1 MFLLVRTVNGID
13 AIHTH
18 WYGNETWGS
27 LYQKSI
33 VKKRKHWYVEYWTAG
48 NAFFDDEVSFQKLD
62 VIFESEQ
69 VTDMLSFVEEHYPN
83 DFERIKVSVLE
94 QLNEFNDFLKFY
106 DNRC

>member
-1 MFLLVRTVNGID
+1 MFLLIRTVNGID
-13 AIHTH
+13 AFHTH

-33 VKKRKHWYVEYWTAG
+33 VKKRKNWYFEFWTAG
-48 NAFFDDEVSFQKLD
+48 NRFFDDEVFYQKLD
-62 VIFESEQ
+62 VVFESNNVQ
-69 VTDMLSFVEEHYPN
+69 DLLDYVVEHYPN

-94 QLNEFNDFLKFY
+94 QLNEFNDFLKFR

>member
-1 MFLLVRTVNGID
+1 MFLLIRTVNGID

-33 VKKRKHWYVEYWTAG
+33 VKKRKYWYFEFWTAG
-48 NAFFDDEVSFQKLD
+48 NQFFDDEVFYQKLD
-62 VIFESEQ
+62 VVFESNKVQ
-69 VTDMLSFVEEHYPN
+69 DLLDYVVEHYPN

-94 QLNEFNDFLKFY
+94 QLNEFNDFLKFR